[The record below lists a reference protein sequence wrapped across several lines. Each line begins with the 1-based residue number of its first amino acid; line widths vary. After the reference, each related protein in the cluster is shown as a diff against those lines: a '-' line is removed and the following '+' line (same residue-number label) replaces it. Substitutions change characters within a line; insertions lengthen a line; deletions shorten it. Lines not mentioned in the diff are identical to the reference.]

1 MRYLGQGWDS
11 QWSNGERLTNVGGS
25 KLAVSFYGMSICAGR
40 LVPWALIL
48 CPGISVELR
57 GFLEHAMPRTSSPAT
72 YSIDGGP
79 ETPFTIPAY
88 SDGFRGFNSDAIRWR
103 VPFLVTP
110 PVENG
115 NHTVEITYNGNAD
128 SVPLSVDYVLVAH
141 EGAQVTPTLNLLP
154 AETLKGGRSLGPIL
168 GGIFAGLL
176 LLLLLL
182 ALCLRR
188 RRRNRESEV
197 MYTNVQV
204 EEEVHDPPF
213 IPPPPIITKEKKGE
227 KSEKNEKSWG
237 KGSYAPMVDLDEEEY
252 GIMEAGGQLY
262 DPYPSR
268 ERPSSMNP
276 VPASMGLAVHAD
288 SGIRLNT
295 PHAPPMLVAPVA
307 TGSSTRSGYVQVPPQ
322 YSAD

>member
-1 MRYLGQGWDS
+1 
-11 QWSNGERLTNVGGS
+11 
-25 KLAVSFYGMSICAGR
+25 
-40 LVPWALIL
+40 
-48 CPGISVELR
+48 
-57 GFLEHAMPRTSSPAT
+57 MPRTSSPAT

-79 ETPFTIPAY
+79 ATPFTIPTY
-88 SDGFRGFNSDAIRWR
+88 SDGLRAVDSDVVRWR

-141 EGAQVTPTLNLLP
+141 EGAQVNPTLSPTALG
-154 AETLKGGRSLGPIL
+154 AAAGGRSLGPLL
-168 GGIFAGLL
+168 GGIFAGLLL

-188 RRRNRESEV
+188 RRRDSRSEV
-197 MYTNVQV
+197 VYTNVHV
-204 EEEVHDPPF
+204 EEEVQDPPF
-213 IPPPPIITKEKKGE
+213 IPPPIIVKEKKDKGE
-227 KSEKNEKSWG
+227 KDEKSWG
-237 KGSYAPMVDLDEEEY
+237 KGSYAPIDLDEEEY

-276 VPASMGLAVHAD
+276 VPASLGLAVHAD
-288 SGIRLNT
+288 SGIRLTT
-295 PHAPPMLVAPVA
+295 PHAPPLLVVPTA